1 MLAHAGLI
9 TTDMALACFAAAAGL
24 ASLDWSH
31 TPTRTRS
38 VVFGV
43 MIGLACLSK
52 LSALVFLPAAWLLM
66 SACQIYRSY
75 RGISFVRRE
84 IEDRLSALE
93 IVIEVRPRAPF
104 PASKRMGA

>member
-1 MLAHAGLI
+1 LAAIADFKAIIGADEDHGSRRPV
-9 TTDMALACFAAAAGL
+9 LA
-24 ASLDWSH
+24 
-31 TPTRTRS
+31 RS
-38 VVFGV
+38 RPVSRER
-43 MIGLACLSK
+43 LYACR
-52 LSALVFLPAAWLLM
+52 V
-66 SACQIYRSY
+66 YRWY